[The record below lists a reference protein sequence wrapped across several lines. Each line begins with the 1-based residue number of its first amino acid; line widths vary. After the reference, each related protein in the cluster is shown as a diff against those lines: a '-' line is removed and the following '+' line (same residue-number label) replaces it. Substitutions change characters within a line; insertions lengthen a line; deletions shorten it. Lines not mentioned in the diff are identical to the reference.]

1 MSSDRSRSHD
11 DAIPTLTDVVELG
24 APALSAEERAALQAD
39 ISARVLRVAEE
50 LLHEASQEIEATLLE
65 RVCDRLRARLPELIE
80 AALRERG
87 SRN

>member
-1 MSSDRSRSHD
+1 MSSDRSRKRD

-24 APALSAEERAALQAD
+24 ATAMSPEERAALQAD
-39 ISARVLRVAEE
+39 IAARVLRLAEE
-50 LLHEASQEIEATLLE
+50 LLQEAGQEIEAVLFE
-65 RVCDRLRARLPELIE
+65 RVCDRLRARLPDIID